1 MGGNMNT
8 FIVILSCVFDI
19 YILHFFVSNYLKK
32 ANSLYDNWWLEKGIQ
47 IGITSL
53 LVICNIFGNG
63 DLNILFVPVLLL
75 LYTILLFEGKIRNKL
90 LYWLTVLCVLYGC
103 EFLFMLIIQPEE
115 SEYKNST
122 YIALLM
128 VFIKFLSYVII
139 LVLNSIIG
147 KNQKVQH
154 SNIFMMY
161 ITIPISSLMIMGV
174 IFYSRACLHISD
186 TSCRLL
192 VLGFLILFLGNIVSF
207 YSFERHSERLYE
219 TMKQNIVII
228 KQKKDL
234 DYYMQMSQI
243 NQRQKEMIHNIT
255 NQIKMICLFAREGKV
270 DKIIDVTDSVCSEI
284 ESDAMSVICSNS
296 VLNSI
301 LNEKSAEAKQLG
313 IKFEVYVEPGIKLD
327 HVQAVDLISMF
338 GNLYDNAI
346 RAASESSEDKYINT
360 FIYMNEM
367 GGFCVAKILNTFNKV
382 KALENGEFITTKEE
396 EGVHGIGLQSV
407 NRIAEKY
414 GGCLTCSVND
424 KEFESVLLIS
434 TDEE

>member
-1 MGGNMNT
+1 MGENMNAI
-8 FIVILSCVFDI
+8 IVILSCVFDI
-19 YILHFFVSNYLKK
+19 YILHFFVSNYLEK
-32 ANSLYDNWWLEKGIQ
+32 ANRLYDNHGLERVIQ
-47 IGITSL
+47 IGITTL

-75 LYTILLFEGKIRNKL
+75 LYTIFLFEGKIRNKL

-103 EFLFMLIIQPEE
+103 EFLFMLIIQPGEN
-115 SEYKNST
+115 EYKNST

-128 VFIKFLSYVII
+128 VLIKFLSYVII
-139 LVLNSIIG
+139 LVLNNIIG
-147 KNQKVQH
+147 KNKKVPH

-161 ITIPISSLMIMGV
+161 MTIPISSLMIMGI
-174 IFYSRACLHISD
+174 IFYSRACLHISNN
-186 TSCRLL
+186 SCRLL
-192 VLGFLILFLGNIVSF
+192 VFGFLLLFVGNIVSF

-219 TMKQNIVII
+219 TMKQNIVIV

-255 NQIKMICLFAREGKV
+255 NQTKMICLFAKEGKNNE
-270 DKIIDVTDSVCSEI
+270 IIDITNSICSEI
-284 ESDAMSVICSNS
+284 ESDAMTVMCSNPI
-296 VLNSI
+296 LNSI
-301 LNEKSAEAKQLG
+301 LNEKLAEAKQLG
-313 IKFEVYVEPGIKLD
+313 IKFEVYVEPGIQLD
-327 HVQAVDLISMF
+327 HIQAIDLISMF

-367 GGFCVAKILNTFNKV
+367 GGFCVAKILNTFSKV
-382 KALENGEFITTKEE
+382 KSLENGEFITTKED

-414 GGCLTCSVND
+414 GGCLTCSVNG